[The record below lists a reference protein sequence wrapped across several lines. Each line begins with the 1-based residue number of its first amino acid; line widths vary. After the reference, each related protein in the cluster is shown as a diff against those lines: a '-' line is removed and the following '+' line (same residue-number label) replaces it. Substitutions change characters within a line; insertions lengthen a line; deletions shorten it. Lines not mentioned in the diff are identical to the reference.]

1 MTNPIGLYLHI
12 PFCAKRCAYCDFYS
26 TFNNRELLER
36 YTFALIRDIK
46 KWGGKI
52 NRPIS
57 SLYLGGGTPS
67 LLNDLLPSVV
77 SAVRESFLLLEGA
90 EITLEINPS
99 ADNEKILDF
108 AKSCGVN
115 RLSIGA
121 QSCDDNEL
129 KTLGRTH
136 TADDTKKLVA
146 AAREK
151 GFDNISLDLML
162 SLPDSNNETFKKS
175 LDFITNL
182 FPEHISAYIL
192 KIEKNTLFYK
202 MRNSLNLA
210 DDDEQANQYI
220 FMCDYLSKKGYSHYE
235 ISNFCK
241 EGKES
246 RHNTLYWKCK
256 EYLGIG
262 AGAHSFL
269 SGKRFYYP
277 NDIKAFI
284 GENETIFDGVGSTPE
299 EFVMLNLRLANG
311 IDFTEYKNTFGAEIP
326 QSIIKKALPLQKQ
339 ALLCVTDNNIYLTE
353 KGMLLSNNIISTL
366 LEEIE

>member
-1 MTNPIGLYLHI
+1 M
-12 PFCAKRCAYCDFYS
+12 
-26 TFNNRELLER
+26 EE

-67 LLNDLLPSVV
+67 LLCDLLPSVV
-77 SAVRESFLLLEGA
+77 LAVKQSFSLIENA
-90 EITLEINPS
+90 EITLEMNPGG
-99 ADNEKILDF
+99 NCKEILKI
-108 AKSCGVN
+108 AKDCGIN

-121 QSCDDNEL
+121 QSGDDNEL

-136 TADDTKKLVA
+136 TAADTKKLVT

-162 SLPDSNNETFKKS
+162 GLPDSNNETLKKS

-182 FPEHISAYIL
+182 SPEHISAYIL

-210 DDDEQANQYI
+210 DDDKQANQYI
-220 FMCDYLSKKGYSHYE
+220 FMCDYLKEKGYSHYE

-246 RHNTLYWKCK
+246 KHNTLYWKCK

-262 AGAHSFL
+262 AGAHSFI

-284 GENETIFDGVGSTPE
+284 GENEPVFDGIGGTHA
-299 EFVMLNLRLANG
+299 EFIMLNLRLKDG
-311 IDFTEYKNTFGAEIP
+311 LDFSAYKNAFSAEIP
-326 QSIIKKALPLQKQ
+326 QGIIKKAKSLQKHD
-339 ALLCVTDNNIYLTE
+339 LLCITDDNIFLTE